1 VTYSVGM
8 LAVEG
13 KADKVQETLR
23 IDFSNVREEEGNVV
37 SALHR
42 STESPDELSYCE
54 TWER

>member
-1 VTYSVGM
+1 MS
-8 LAVEG
+8 AVEG
-13 KADKVQETLR
+13 KAGEVEETLS

-42 STESPDELSYCE
+42 STENPDDLSYCE

>member
-13 KADKVQETLR
+13 KADKVEETVR